1 MNFTQEF
8 IAEEIERVLA
18 LLQKQNSMIFDYWL
32 SELYVNE
39 WEKNEER
46 WNENTVLQLYDDL
59 SVNT

>member
-18 LLQKQNSMIFDYWL
+18 LLQEQNSMIFDYWL

-39 WEKNEER
+39 WKKNQER
-46 WNENTVLQLYDDL
+46 WNENTVLELYDDL
-59 SVNT
+59 SINA